1 MGGINGTGNYW
12 YAVDQGITSPGRPMP
27 FVWWNA
33 SDVTVRN
40 FYVVD
45 PPLWS
50 INLMNVTNAWFD
62 NIYVNATSPQQ
73 PSGENWVV
81 NTDGFGMSSPLRP
94 LLLRLMMTRHYGLQQ
109 HRTE

>member
-1 MGGINGTGNYW
+1 
-12 YAVDQGITSPGRPMP
+12 MP

-45 PPLWS
+45 PPLWA

-73 PSGENWVV
+73 PAGKNWVV
-81 NTDGFGMSSPLRP
+81 NADGFGISSHAQSVWLT
-94 LLLRLMMTRHYGLQQ
+94 LIVNHQTL
-109 HRTE
+109 

>member
-1 MGGINGTGNYW
+1 
-12 YAVDQGITSPGRPMP
+12 MP

-33 SDVTVRN
+33 SDITVKN

-45 PPLWS
+45 PPLWA

-73 PSGENWVV
+73 PAGKNWVV
-81 NTDGFGMSSPLRP
+81 NTDGFGMSFHCSICMRSTNRGSCQTL
-94 LLLRLMMTRHYGLQQ
+94 
-109 HRTE
+109 